1 MASNG
6 SVIIYHRLIK
16 PFVKK
21 HEKDFDEAFSEVSDI
36 AKDVGKHGMFVIHV
50 VVSNCKVCTRNFCFS
65 IKISTGKMRIEKG
78 QWWVIQGMQGYNL
91 SLFLHCKEYQHDGN
105 AMQTLASYCEPG
117 LSYET
122 VIVPGKQVLVYSNNL
137 LSFLLYYGFNT

>member
-1 MASNG
+1 M
-6 SVIIYHRLIK
+6 
-16 PFVKK
+16 KK

-50 VVSNCKVCTRNFCFS
+50 VVSNCKCVLEIFVSVLKLVQET
-65 IKISTGKMRIEKG
+65 MRIEKG
-78 QWWVIQGMQGYNL
+78 QWWVIRGMQGYNL
-91 SLFLHCKEYQHDGN
+91 SLFLRCKEYQHDGN